1 MALTHVQPI
10 RYDEAQYKGLQK
22 AATRFRVTGRQKA
35 QREINRLWMAYF
47 GLISDPVAA
56 ETMAVMVRNRER
68 SRNAS

>member
-47 GLISDPVAA
+47 GIISDPIAA
-56 ETMAVMVRNRER
+56 SAMSAMIQDREKR
-68 SRNAS
+68 RNAS